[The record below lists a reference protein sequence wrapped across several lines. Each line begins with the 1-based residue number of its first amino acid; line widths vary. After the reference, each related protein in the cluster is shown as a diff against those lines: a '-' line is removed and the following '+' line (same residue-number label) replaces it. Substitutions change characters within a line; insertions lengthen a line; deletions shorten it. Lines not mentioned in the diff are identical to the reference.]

1 MFQSSKCDG
10 KTTSPLW
17 QSRSY
22 QPGEFL
28 FLLFTSSSFL
38 HALRFAAIL
47 CKCVTCL
54 SVLFTRYLCDTV
66 LKRSK
71 EKHQVQTFG
80 AILLVWLP
88 SCCRLTWTVSYT
100 EVSALLREVVTQIR
114 GHTVGPPP
122 HHGLCPCF
130 PRRLASNCAYPR
142 YNMRRRQFVSLEN
155 EKTYTESWTHV
166 TDVIRIVCVVFTLS
180 RSFHPTTSVDQ
191 ENTNSVVTDCER
203 DKPHKCQNT

>member
-66 LKRSK
+66 LNRSK

-100 EVSALLREVVTQIR
+100 EVSVLLREVVTQIR

-122 HHGLCPCF
+122 TTVCALASLVDWRRIVPTHAITCAVDSLCRWRTKKLIRRVEPMSPTLLGLCVLC
-130 PRRLASNCAYPR
+130 S
-142 YNMRRRQFVSLEN
+142 
-155 EKTYTESWTHV
+155 H
-166 TDVIRIVCVVFTLS
+166 
-180 RSFHPTTSVDQ
+180 
-191 ENTNSVVTDCER
+191 
-203 DKPHKCQNT
+203 